1 MEIANNNSI
10 ISTFLNNLA
19 SDINSDIKSLK
30 IVTMI
35 LYMAKKRPDFKDLS
49 FRKIA
54 IKFIIIPKPVE
65 DKKLVRRYFLDLG
78 LSLIHI

>member
-1 MEIANNNSI
+1 METANNNSI

-19 SDINSDIKSLK
+19 SDTNSDIKSLK

-78 LSLIHI
+78 SLII

>member
-1 MEIANNNSI
+1 METANNNSI

-35 LYMAKKRPDFKDLS
+35 LYMAKKSHDFKDLS

-78 LSLIHI
+78 SLII

>member
-1 MEIANNNSI
+1 METANNNSI

-78 LSLIHI
+78 SLII